1 MVELNPAVFLAEIG
15 ERVARIFER
24 YADGDDVALGERL
37 RLEGFIQAGLVLNIV
52 AVDQVLEVLDLA
64 HQRIFDKPFGAV
76 FPPYSELDCVIAI
89 PSKMQRA
96 PVYPST
102 KD

>member
-1 MVELNPAVFLAEIG
+1 MVELTQDSFLTEIG
-15 ERVARIFER
+15 ARLQRIFER
-24 YADGDDVALGERL
+24 YADGEDVAIGERL
-37 RLEGFIQAGLVLNIV
+37 RLEGFIQAGLVFGIV
-52 AVDQVLEVLDLA
+52 AFDQVLVVLDA
-64 HQRIFDKPFGAV
+64 VHQRIFDEPFGEV
-76 FPPYSELDCVIAI
+76 FPPYNEVDCIIPI

>member
-1 MVELNPAVFLAEIG
+1 MAELSPAVFLAEISQ
-15 ERVARIFER
+15 RLALIFQC
-24 YADGDDVALGERL
+24 YADGDDVATGQQL

-52 AVDQVLEVLDLA
+52 SLEQVLAVLDTV
-64 HQRIFDKPFGAV
+64 HRRIFNQPFDTV
-76 FPPYSELDCVIAI
+76 FPPFNEADCIIAI

-96 PVYPST
+96 PVFPST

>member
-1 MVELNPAVFLAEIG
+1 MVELTQDSFLTEIG
-15 ERVARIFER
+15 ARLQRIFER
-24 YADGDDVALGERL
+24 YADGDDVAIGERL
-37 RLEGFIQAGLVLNIV
+37 RLEGFIQAGLVFDIV
-52 AVDQVLEVLDLA
+52 AVDQVLVVLDA
-64 HQRIFDKPFGAV
+64 VHQRIFDEPFGAV